1 MLEPEDVESLLILS
15 ADAEVT
21 AITLEAF
28 RGDMDPSVL
37 PEVFS
42 LKRAQ
47 ISSEKQDF
55 IIQIYTSNT
64 YNLSV
69 HRLVC

>member
-1 MLEPEDVESLLILS
+1 MLEPEDVGILLILS
-15 ADAEVT
+15 ADGELT

-42 LKRAQ
+42 LKGVQ
-47 ISSEKQDF
+47 SFSEKQDF
-55 IIQIYTSNT
+55 
-64 YNLSV
+64 YN
-69 HRLVC
+69 

>member
-1 MLEPEDVESLLILS
+1 MLEPEDAGILLILS
-15 ADAEVT
+15 ADGELT

-42 LKRAQ
+42 LKGVQ
-47 ISSEKQDF
+47 SFSEKQDF
-55 IIQIYTSNT
+55 YNWNVHSQIHTVFQYID
-64 YNLSV
+64 
-69 HRLVC
+69 